1 MIDWIVSLASLLVSI
16 VAIVISIQ
24 QTRLSNKQQLFEKRA
39 DKYIEICE
47 LINNC
52 KNTMACLNQKMILR
66 TSTLVISYL
75 LSPLRVESED
85 KQLSVITANRH
96 LKKSAVEISL
106 LWKDKNF
113 KLVED
118 FFNLYAELLLK
129 IWNYNFC
136 YDLIKEE
143 FSECLSEEIEARL
156 NHEAEE
162 LQLSQQCD
170 ALLKV
175 AKQIEQDDILLS
187 LKKSIRL

>member
-1 MIDWIVSLASLLVSI
+1 M
-16 VAIVISIQ
+16 
-24 QTRLSNKQQLFEKRA
+24 LFR
-39 DKYIEICE
+39 
-47 LINNC
+47 
-52 KNTMACLNQKMILR
+52 
-66 TSTLVISYL
+66 
-75 LSPLRVESED
+75 SPLRVESED

-118 FFNLYAELLLK
+118 FFNLYAELLMK

>member
-1 MIDWIVSLASLLVSI
+1 M
-16 VAIVISIQ
+16 
-24 QTRLSNKQQLFEKRA
+24 
-39 DKYIEICE
+39 
-47 LINNC
+47 
-52 KNTMACLNQKMILR
+52 
-66 TSTLVISYL
+66 
-75 LSPLRVESED
+75 
-85 KQLSVITANRH
+85 
-96 LKKSAVEISL
+96 
-106 LWKDKNF
+106 
-113 KLVED
+113 
-118 FFNLYAELLLK
+118 K

-143 FSECLSEEIEARL
+143 FSESLSEEIEARL

>member
-1 MIDWIVSLASLLVSI
+1 M
-16 VAIVISIQ
+16 
-24 QTRLSNKQQLFEKRA
+24 
-39 DKYIEICE
+39 
-47 LINNC
+47 
-52 KNTMACLNQKMILR
+52 NQKMILR
-66 TSTLVISYL
+66 SSTLVISYL

-118 FFNLYAELLLK
+118 FFNLYAELMIK
-129 IWNYNFC
+129 IWDYNFR

-170 ALLKV
+170 VLLKV

>member
-1 MIDWIVSLASLLVSI
+1 MIDWCVSLASLLVSI

-24 QTRLSNKQQLFEKRA
+24 QTRLSNKQQLFENRA
-39 DKYIEICE
+39 DKYIEICS
-47 LINNC
+47 LVNNC
-52 KNTMACLNQKMILR
+52 KDTKVCLNQKMILR
-66 TSTLVISYL
+66 SSKLIIGYL
-75 LSPLRVESED
+75 LSPLRVENEND
-85 KQLSVITANRH
+85 QLSIITACHH

-106 LWKDKNF
+106 LWKDEKF
-113 KLVED
+113 KVVED
-118 FFNLYAELLLK
+118 FFNLYAELLMK
-129 IWNYNFC
+129 IWNYNFR

-143 FSECLSEEIEARL
+143 FSESLSEEIEARL

>member
-1 MIDWIVSLASLLVSI
+1 MIDWFVSLASLLVSI

-24 QTRLSNKQQLFEKRA
+24 QTRLSNKQQLFA
-39 DKYIEICE
+39 HKYIEICS
-47 LINNC
+47 LVNNC
-52 KNTMACLNQKMILR
+52 KDTKACLNQKMILR
-66 TSTLVISYL
+66 SSKLIIGYL
-75 LSPLRVESED
+75 LSPLRVENEND
-85 KQLSVITANRH
+85 QLSIITACHH

-106 LWKDKNF
+106 LWKDEKF
-113 KLVED
+113 KVVED
-118 FFNLYAELLLK
+118 FFNLYAELLMK

-143 FSECLSEEIEARL
+143 FSESLSEEIEARL

>member
-24 QTRLSNKQQLFEKRA
+24 QTSLSNKQQLFEKRA
-39 DKYIEICE
+39 DKYIEICD

-52 KNTMACLNQKMILR
+52 RNTRSCLNQKMILR
-66 TSTLVISYL
+66 SSTLVISYL

-118 FFNLYAELLLK
+118 FFNLYAELMIK
-129 IWNYNFC
+129 IWDYNFR

-170 ALLKV
+170 VLLKV

>member
-1 MIDWIVSLASLLVSI
+1 MI
-16 VAIVISIQ
+16 
-24 QTRLSNKQQLFEKRA
+24 
-39 DKYIEICE
+39 
-47 LINNC
+47 
-52 KNTMACLNQKMILR
+52 
-66 TSTLVISYL
+66 
-75 LSPLRVESED
+75 
-85 KQLSVITANRH
+85 
-96 LKKSAVEISL
+96 
-106 LWKDKNF
+106 
-113 KLVED
+113 
-118 FFNLYAELLLK
+118 K
-129 IWNYNFC
+129 IWDYNFR

>member
-1 MIDWIVSLASLLVSI
+1 MIDWFVSLASLLVSI

-24 QTRLSNKQQLFEKRA
+24 QTRLSNKQQLFENRA
-39 DKYIEICE
+39 DKYIEICS
-47 LINNC
+47 
-52 KNTMACLNQKMILR
+52 LNQKMILR
-66 TSTLVISYL
+66 SSKLIIGYL
-75 LSPLRVESED
+75 LSPLRVENEND
-85 KQLSVITANRH
+85 QLSIITACHH

-106 LWKDKNF
+106 LWKDEKF
-113 KLVED
+113 KVVED
-118 FFNLYAELLLK
+118 FFNLYAELLMK

-143 FSECLSEEIEARL
+143 FSESLSEEIEARL

>member
-96 LKKSAVEISL
+96 LKKA
-106 LWKDKNF
+106 
-113 KLVED
+113 
-118 FFNLYAELLLK
+118 
-129 IWNYNFC
+129 
-136 YDLIKEE
+136 
-143 FSECLSEEIEARL
+143 
-156 NHEAEE
+156 
-162 LQLSQQCD
+162 Q
-170 ALLKV
+170 
-175 AKQIEQDDILLS
+175 
-187 LKKSIRL
+187 

>member
-66 TSTLVISYL
+66 TSTLL
-75 LSPLRVESED
+75 M
-85 KQLSVITANRH
+85 
-96 LKKSAVEISL
+96 
-106 LWKDKNF
+106 
-113 KLVED
+113 
-118 FFNLYAELLLK
+118 K